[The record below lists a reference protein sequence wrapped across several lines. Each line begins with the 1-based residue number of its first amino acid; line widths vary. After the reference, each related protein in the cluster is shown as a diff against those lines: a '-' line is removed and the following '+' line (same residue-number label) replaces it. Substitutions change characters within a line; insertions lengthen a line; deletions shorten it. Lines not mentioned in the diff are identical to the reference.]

1 MLYLLVL
8 LEYTYYPN
16 ALGGLYVA
24 ASLGAHVAVF
34 GGLALV
40 GLAAVAASWMVR
52 ARWRAVSAPMRFR
65 VVVVGLISYGVILAL
80 LAVFLVF
87 SSPCKSYILD
97 IQLECQPML
106 LVLLLLHVRYLSF
119 LVFYRQ
125 SLEKYEN

>member
-1 MLYLLVL
+1 MVHKINHPLVWGAL
-8 LEYTYYPN
+8 MMAIG

-80 LAVFLVF
+80 LAAFT
-87 SSPCKSYILD
+87 
-97 IQLECQPML
+97 
-106 LVLLLLHVRYLSF
+106 
-119 LVFYRQ
+119 Q
-125 SLEKYEN
+125 SLAFAPFIALFVGGLVMTAGLNAAGLMGGAGAAAR